1 MDKEKIQEDLDL
13 AQKVCTEIRSGNR
26 QAILDLYQSE
36 SERFAWETL
45 FEQAT
50 EDISTYHWAVEV
62 WSDPPEGYTPGY
74 LSILLLSHRARSQ
87 QALNKMQGP
96 LPGRYT
102 PYRGKINSLW
112 LESEKKL
119 KENVL
124 PLPDPLKKEIGK
136 EFNSWLEKLGI
147 TLKNIVQL
155 AQDGDLLNDPDW
167 VAEDLK
173 EEGHDFILRFQD
185 LALTREALRE
195 FLFLNPETQ
204 DRFNKKFANLEEKFR
219 KSFGYFSPLKNILQS
234 LKQREYDLDR
244 WWLTRLPEEEDIQ
257 EGAILEDLLGKLKQ
271 AYQSQDLFPTRN
283 CLDSELVIAYARD
296 ELSPEQNKKVE
307 SHIYQCRPCLE
318 LVLDVRLVEAEAREG
333 KKKVVTL
340 SPVLWKAIQEKRRH
354 GEQRYNNTEQRI
366 KARVQEQQQEWIT
379 RKKGS

>member
-1 MDKEKIQEDLDL
+1 M
-13 AQKVCTEIRSGNR
+13 
-26 QAILDLYQSE
+26 
-36 SERFAWETL
+36 
-45 FEQAT
+45 
-50 EDISTYHWAVEV
+50 
-62 WSDPPEGYTPGY
+62 
-74 LSILLLSHRARSQ
+74 
-87 QALNKMQGP
+87 
-96 LPGRYT
+96 
-102 PYRGKINSLW
+102 W

-173 EEGHDFILRFQD
+173 EEGYDFILRFQD

-195 FLFLNPETQ
+195 FPFLNPETQ
-204 DRFNKKFANLEEKFR
+204 DRFNKKFANLEKKFR
-219 KSFGYFSPLKNILQS
+219 RSFGYFPPLKNLFQS

-257 EGAILEDLLGKLKQ
+257 EEAIPEDVIVKLKQ
-271 AYQSQDLFPTRN
+271 AYQSQDLFPTPN
-283 CLDSELVIAYARD
+283 CLDSEMVIAYARN
-296 ELSPEQNKKVE
+296 ELAPKENKKVE

-354 GEQRYNNTEQRI
+354 GEQRYNNIEQRI
-366 KARVQEQQQEWIT
+366 KARVQEQQQEWMISPV
-379 RKKGS
+379 KKDLDDLIGDLPNKELLPIIQNFRSGLPEPALAYAGYLDGREEWNPSA